1 VSKVKKGDSVVVI
14 AGKDKGKK
22 GKVLA
27 VLTETDR
34 VLVEGINRVVRH
46 TKVGTTNRGGT
57 SGGILHQESP
67 IHISNVKLAKDEDKK
82 PAAKKATKKAT
93 KKAAKPAEVE
103 TEAIEATP
111 AAKKAPAKKATA
123 AKKTAAPAK
132 KAAAAKKTKEA

>member
-82 PAAKKATKKAT
+82 PAAKAKTKSAAPKAAAKRATKK
-93 KKAAKPAEVE
+93 KAD
-103 TEAIEATP
+103 
-111 AAKKAPAKKATA
+111 
-123 AKKTAAPAK
+123 
-132 KAAAAKKTKEA
+132 